1 VSVFF
6 AFNFY
11 KQNSPKGSAMNRL
24 LLRNF
29 ILSTIVCSA
38 PFLSVNSFADNSEY
52 EQWLKQTKTEFQNYL
67 DENDKAFI
75 GFLNKKWKEV
85 EVEKPVA
92 RDPAPKP
99 LDIPIAK
106 PVVVIKQTEIEKTDT
121 PITEEEIIKPV
132 IIKPVVIVS
141 PPVIIEEKPVT
152 EEKPVIKK
160 DFNLRTVKFDFFGE
174 EISIEYHKK
183 FKQNF
188 RSSISNKSI
197 ASYWKQLA
205 TQPHKEIIDQ
215 LLENSQSLQLN
226 DWGTAL
232 LFDQFSRELQGS
244 NQRNQSSRQLTSWF
258 LLVKAGFNAR
268 IAYNDQVFLL
278 MPSKQQ
284 LFSTTYFTL
293 DNQRYYSVSLNEKEM
308 KPGKVFTY
316 SGKHLDGQR
325 NLDFS
330 EPNKFTANKHQIKR
344 DLSFSYNNEEFK
356 INVSYPRDMVNYFK
370 TFPQLDLKNYFSAG
384 MPQETGYNLL
394 TQLKPIVEGQSETE
408 AVNRLLRFVQTAFEY
423 KTDDDQFRQENYLFP
438 LETLHYPYSD
448 CEDRA
453 ALFAWLTTSLLK
465 LDVVIV
471 DFPGH
476 IATAVKFSN
485 PVQGDNWELN
495 GKRYTVADPTYVNAN
510 VGMTMPQYKGKTPKL
525 MAF

>member
-1 VSVFF
+1 MR
-6 AFNFY
+6 N
-11 KQNSPKGSAMNRL
+11 P
-24 LLRNF
+24 LLRNLL
-29 ILSTIVCSA
+29 ISTIAGSA
-38 PFLSVNSFADNSEY
+38 SLISFNSQAADSEY
-52 EQWLKQTKTEFQNYL
+52 EQWLKKTNTEFQNYL

-75 GFLNKKWKEV
+75 GFLNKKWEEV
-85 EVEKPVA
+85 EVEKPVN

-106 PVVVIKQTEIEKTDT
+106 PVVVIEEPDTEIIEK
-121 PITEEEIIKPV
+121 EIIKS
-132 IIKPVVIVS
+132 IIINPVVIVK
-141 PPVIIEEKPVT
+141 PPVVIVPPIEV
-152 EEKPVIKK
+152 KK
-160 DFNLRTVKFDFFGE
+160 DFNLRTAQFDFFGE
-174 EISIEYHKK
+174 SISIEYHKN

-188 RSSISNKSI
+188 RSKISNKSI
-197 ASYWKQLA
+197 ASYWEKLA
-205 TQPHKEIIDQ
+205 TQPHKEIIAQ
-215 LLENSQSLQLN
+215 LSVTSKKLQLN

-232 LFDQFSRELQGS
+232 LFDQFARELQGS

-293 DNQRYYSVSLNEKEM
+293 DNQRYYSVSLNEKTM

-330 EPNKFTANKHQIKR
+330 EPNKFIANKHQTKR
-344 DLSFSYNNEEFK
+344 DLSFSYNGEKFD
-356 INVSYPRDMVNYFK
+356 IDVSYPKDMINYFK

-384 MPQETGYNLL
+384 MPQETAFSLL
-394 TQLKPIVEGQSETE
+394 TQLKPIIEGHTETE

-453 ALFAWLTTSLLK
+453 ALFAWLTESLLN
-465 LDVVIV
+465 LDVVIL

-476 IATAVKFSN
+476 IATAVEFSK
-485 PVQGDNWELN
+485 PAQGDSWKFN

-510 VGMTMPQYKGKTPKL
+510 AGMTMPQYKGKAPKL
-525 MAF
+525 LAF

>member
-1 VSVFF
+1 
-6 AFNFY
+6 
-11 KQNSPKGSAMNRL
+11 MNRPFLQSIILSSLIYSAPL
-24 LLRNF
+24 LLSN
-29 ILSTIVCSA
+29 VQA
-38 PFLSVNSFADNSEY
+38 ADTEY
-52 EQWLKQTKTEFQNYL
+52 EAWLKQTQNDFKNYL

-75 GFLNKKWKEV
+75 GFLNKKWQSV
-85 EVEKPVA
+85 DVEKTKE
-92 RDPAPKP
+92 RDPEPKP

-106 PVVVIKQTEIEKTDT
+106 PAVDKK
-121 PITEEEIIKPV
+121 PITKKDPAPGKSLDIDTTPET
-132 IIKPVVIVS
+132 IIKPVVIVK
-141 PPVIIEEKPVT
+141 PKEIEKPKIT
-152 EEKPVIKK
+152 APSIDKKPAVKK
-160 DFNLRTVKFDFFGE
+160 DRNLRTAKFDFFGE
-174 EISIEYHKK
+174 KIDIVYNKK
-183 FKQNF
+183 FKQSF
-188 RSSISNKSI
+188 RQRVSNKSI
-197 ASYWKQLA
+197 ADYWTKLA
-205 TQPHKEIIDQ
+205 SQPHKEIVNQ
-215 LLENSQSLQLN
+215 LSDAAKSLKLN

-278 MPSKQQ
+278 MPSDQE
-284 LFSTTYFTL
+284 LFATTFFTL
-293 DNQRYYSVSLNEKEM
+293 DNQKFYSVSLNEKPM

-330 EPNKFTANKHQIKR
+330 KPNEFIANTHQAER
-344 DLSFSYNNEEFK
+344 SLSFSYNNK
-356 INVSYPRDMVNYFK
+356 KYDINVSYPKGMVNYFK

-384 MPQETGYNLL
+384 MPKETAYSLL
-394 TQLKPIVEGQSETE
+394 TQLKPIVEGQSEEE
-408 AVNRLLRFVQTAFEY
+408 AVNRLLRFVQTAFKY

-453 ALFAWLTTSLLK
+453 ALFAWLTESLLG
-465 LDVVIV
+465 LDVVIL

-476 IATAVKFSN
+476 IATAVEFHDKVAGDTWKFK
-485 PVQGDNWELN
+485 

-510 VGMTMPQYKGKTPKL
+510 AGMTMPQYKGKTPKL
-525 MAF
+525 LAF